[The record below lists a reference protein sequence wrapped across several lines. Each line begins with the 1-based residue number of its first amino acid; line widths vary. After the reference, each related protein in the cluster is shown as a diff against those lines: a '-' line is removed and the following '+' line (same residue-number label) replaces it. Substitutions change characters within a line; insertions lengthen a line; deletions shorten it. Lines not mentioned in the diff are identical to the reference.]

1 MIAVT
6 PNKLDPASVARD
18 LHLAETVSARL
29 ERNVRGHQVRTVR
42 ASGAVYSGGRGK
54 EKVMALIDPSKH
66 EPRPDMWWKLITASG
81 ILLLV
86 FGILSL

>member
-1 MIAVT
+1 MT
-6 PNKLDPASVARD
+6 HPAAAE
-18 LHLAETVSARL
+18 LFHLAQTVSARL
-29 ERNVRGHQVRTVR
+29 KRNVRGHQVGIGEGLRR
-42 ASGAVYSGGRGK
+42 RLQWRPGK
-54 EKVMALIDPSKH
+54 EKAMALIDPSKH